1 MGLFEKKKDPQP
13 DLLLKQVQESLV
25 TLENRMRVIETDVKQ
40 TGLETTDLS
49 ERLRSAIARFAKRH
63 KAAELDEP
71 VVEDTQEVETH
82 QQPYKPFQQ
91 PWKKTGG

>member
-1 MGLFEKKKDPQP
+1 MRFFQRDKGLEP

-49 ERLRSAIARFAKRH
+49 ERLRSAIARFAKRT

-71 VVEDTQEVETH
+71 VLEDIKDDEARR
-82 QQPYKPFQQ
+82 QPYKPFQQ
-91 PWKKTGG
+91 TWRNTGG